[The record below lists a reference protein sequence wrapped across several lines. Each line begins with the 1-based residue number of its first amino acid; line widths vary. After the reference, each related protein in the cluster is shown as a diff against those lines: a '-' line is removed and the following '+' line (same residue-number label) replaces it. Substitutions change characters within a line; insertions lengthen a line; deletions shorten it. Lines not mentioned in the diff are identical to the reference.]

1 MLDEVEVRVLKGSNA
16 SPTSLYDGAIKDLLV
31 EISSRIYGDVI
42 PCPEMMLGG
51 TDARFVYDMSDRV
64 YRFSTIYAKGDH
76 HVHAVDEFTGV
87 EELADSIDFYV
98 ELLTRYGETAK

>member
-1 MLDEVEVRVLKGSNA
+1 MS
-16 SPTSLYDGAIKDLLV
+16 
-31 EISSRIYGDVI
+31 GDDAR
-42 PCPEMMLGG
+42 G

-87 EELADSIDFYV
+87 EELADSIDFY
-98 ELLTRYGETAK
+98 GTADQIWGDSEIRKSVCR